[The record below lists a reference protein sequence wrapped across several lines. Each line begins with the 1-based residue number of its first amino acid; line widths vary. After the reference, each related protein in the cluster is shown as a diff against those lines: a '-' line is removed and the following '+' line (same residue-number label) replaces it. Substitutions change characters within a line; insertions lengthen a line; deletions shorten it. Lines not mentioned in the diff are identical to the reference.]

1 MQFKYKAQ
9 LNTGEKKEGIID
21 SPNKFAAAK
30 QIRDQGEIPLSVSE
44 LTEAKGFME
53 SIQNFSLG
61 SGVSL
66 REKIMFTRNLSG
78 MLQAGL
84 PVHRALTVLTKQTN
98 NKIFKKVLD
107 FLIETINKGGT
118 LSDGMQKFPKVFPPL
133 FSSMVRAGEESGGLS
148 NTLKQIGATLQKT
161 FDLNKKI
168 KSALTYPS
176 IIVCA
181 MILIGG
187 FMLVQVVPTLSK
199 TFTDIGAELPGS
211 TKFIIWL
218 SEALKNNLIIFLLVI
233 IFVVGGFILMAK
245 MKRTQKYFDFIILH
259 LPVIGTLSKEVNTAR
274 TSRTL
279 SSLLSAGV
287 PMSRALSITK
297 EVLQNVYYQDIL
309 AASITAIEKGKP
321 LSEIFKDNIKFYPMM
336 VGEMMEVGEETG
348 NFATML
354 MDIALFYEGEVDS
367 KTKDLSTIIEPVL
380 MVVIGGAVGFF
391 AMSMITPM
399 YSVLD
404 SIG

>member
-21 SPNKFAAAK
+21 APNKFVAAK

-44 LTEAKGFME
+44 VMEKGGFVE
-53 SIQNFSLG
+53 SVKNFSLG
-61 SGVSL
+61 GVSL

-84 PVHRALTVLTKQTN
+84 PVHRALTVLNKQTK
-98 NKIFKKVLD
+98 NKAFQKVLD

-118 LSDGMQKFPKVFPPL
+118 LSDGMEKFPHVFPPL
-133 FSSMVRAGEESGGLS
+133 FVSMVRAGEESGGLS

-168 KSALTYPS
+168 KSAMTYPS
-176 IIVCA
+176 IIVFA

-199 TFTDIGAELPGS
+199 TFKDIGADLPRS
-211 TKFIIWL
+211 TQFIIWL
-218 SEALKNNLIIFLLVI
+218 SEVLKNNLILFLLTLAVI
-233 IFVVGGFILMAK
+233 VGGFILMAK
-245 MKRTQKYFDFIILH
+245 MKKTQKYIDFLILH
-259 LPVIGTLSKEVNTAR
+259 LPVIGNLAKEVNTAR
-274 TSRTL
+274 TTRTL

-297 EVLQNVYYQDIL
+297 DVLQNVYYQKIL
-309 AASITAIEKGKP
+309 TDSITAIEKGQP
-321 LSEIFKDNIKFYPMM
+321 LSAIFKDNIKFYPIM

-380 MVVIGGAVGFF
+380 MVLIGGAVGFF